1 MYSDN
6 EIYTTQIIIHP
17 RVIQLQR
24 VLTLDDYLQIQAL
37 LEYFQKRQAILQENQ
52 HAQLRLARALNNIRL
67 LKLEHRRQRATQL
80 QHLLHQYHD
89 QCYQYDRA
97 KLICALEQRHA
108 QLAFNQFL
116 QDQQQQQQ
124 QEEEEEY
131 DNNKESKVTQL
142 PEVQQLKTVL
152 TPSEPLSQIAKNKSV
167 EEEPLAVQLNEQ
179 VDQQQQEEEDNS
191 EEYKQGENDDGD
203 DDDDDYDDY
212 GRYQSQ
218 QLEELLK
225 LLFEK
230 HQRQE
235 EEKEIEKKVSKHD
248 DQQQHQ
254 EVYEPLY
261 RQTAPVSEFNPL
273 SRQTAP
279 VNEFNPLSR
288 QTAPVSEY
296 NPLSRQTGPISDY
309 EPPSRQT
316 APVDD
321 EYNQQTFS
329 DILPFL
335 QQQNEMEK
343 QEEKNKGI
351 ETSTDS
357 DIIQPQQQND
367 NNKKEDK
374 PLLPGH
380 ITSLEDVL
388 NQLVHTSTPTP
399 PEEQNKKEKEKVEM
413 DLENQLAQE
422 KEEEQEEQEEQD
434 QEAMEKIKKLKE
446 IDQRI
451 DQLYNEHH
459 DQVINLPL
467 QYQLND
473 QGKLFLDG
481 NTPDNRA
488 FLGYEDDIVRC
499 MLQLDNILSDG
510 NLIVR
515 NQRRQIIHKAETI
528 LEQLDHH
535 KQQEWE
541 KETRK
546 QNDNQRQQKISN
558 KKRHHH
564 KKRKNRVPVS
574 A

>member
-1 MYSDN
+1 MYSEN

-37 LEYFQKRQAILQENQ
+37 LEYFQKRQTFLQENQ

-67 LKLEHRRQRATQL
+67 LKLEHRRQRANQL

-97 KLICALEQRHA
+97 KLICALEQRRA

-116 QDQQQQQQ
+116 HDQQQ
-124 QEEEEEY
+124 QEEKEY
-131 DNNKESKVTQL
+131 GNNKESKATQL

-152 TPSEPLSQIAKNKSV
+152 TPSEPLSQVVKSKSV
-167 EEEPLAVQLNEQ
+167 EEEPLAVQLNGQ
-179 VDQQQQEEEDNS
+179 ADQQQQDEEEHHG
-191 EEYKQGENDDGD
+191 EEYEQEVSDDGND
-203 DDDDDYDDY
+203 EGEDGDDY

-235 EEKEIEKKVSKHD
+235 EEKKLSKGD
-248 DQQQHQ
+248 GQQQHQ

-279 VNEFNPLSR
+279 VSEF
-288 QTAPVSEY
+288 
-296 NPLSRQTGPISDY
+296 NPLSRQTGPISGY
-309 EPPSRQT
+309 ESPSRQM
-316 APVDD
+316 APIDD

-335 QQQNEMEK
+335 QQQSEMEK
-343 QEEKNKGI
+343 QEENKGV
-351 ETSTDS
+351 ETFTDS
-357 DIIQPQQQND
+357 DIIQPQQQNN
-367 NNKKEDK
+367 NNKKEEK
-374 PLLPGH
+374 PLLPDH
-380 ITSLEDVL
+380 VTSLEDVL

-399 PEEQNKKEKEKVEM
+399 PEEQNKKEKEVEEM
-413 DLENQLAQE
+413 DAENQLAQE
-422 KEEEQEEQEEQD
+422 EEEKEQD

-467 QYQLND
+467 QYQMND

-510 NLIVR
+510 NLIIR
-515 NQRRQIIHKAETI
+515 NQRRQVIHKAETI

-546 QNDNQRQQKISN
+546 QNDNQQQKKPN
-558 KKRHHH
+558 KKHRH
-564 KKRKNRVPVS
+564 KKRRNRVPVI